1 MILGT
6 IVGTNFESN
15 SLAAALASALT
26 EVLSMDRTPLAK
38 GRYDLSSVPGAFVL
52 VQEGTTKAV
61 AETRPEAHRAFIDIQ
76 ILTTG
81 RERFGLAHAVPGLQP
96 VEDRY
101 ADRDIAFYPTP
112 DGEFFVEFKPG
123 DYGVFFPGELHRPFL
138 SPRDDAPGQ
147 IRKLVVKIPAQ
158 AVLAPAS

>member
-1 MILGT
+1 MREVRIAGRGLLGHHALHLGA
-6 IVGTNFESN
+6 IVGVEGVA
-15 SLAAALASALT
+15 LDVGGLDALAT
-26 EVLSMDRTPLAK
+26 K
-38 GRYDLSSVPGAFVL
+38 VPGAFVL

-61 AETRPEAHRAFIDIQ
+61 AETRPEAHRNFIDIQ
-76 ILTTG
+76 ILTAG

-112 DGEFFVEFKPG
+112 DREFFVEFGPG

-138 SPRDDAPGQ
+138 SPRDDASGQ
-147 IRKLVVKIPAQ
+147 IRKLVVK
-158 AVLAPAS
+158 VPASALTVA